1 MSLNTR
7 YKITMP
13 NLTQTLRQ
21 LRYVP
26 VIELD
31 EAANAVPLAE
41 ALVAGGIG
49 AIEVTLRTK
58 AGLDGIARI
67 IGANIPILCGAG
79 TVVNAQQAADVSS
92 AGAKFAVSPG
102 YTHTLGAKCRELGLP
117 LIPGAVTPSEVMTL
131 LDEGYEALKFFPAST
146 YGGVG
151 WLKAIRGPLPQ
162 AQFMATGGIKD
173 DDMPSYWEQP
183 NLLAVG
189 SSSVASA
196 ELIRAR
202 AWDEITARAKAVMAR
217 TTGIHR

>member
-1 MSLNTR
+1 MSNAS
-7 YKITMP
+7 
-13 NLTQTLRQ
+13 LTQTLRN

-31 EAANAVPLAE
+31 DAANAVPLAE
-41 ALVAGGIG
+41 ALFAGGIG

-58 AGLDGIARI
+58 AGLDGIAQI
-67 IGANIPILCGAG
+67 IKANVPILCGAG
-79 TVVNAQQAADVSS
+79 TVINEKQAQEVSS
-92 AGAKFAVSPG
+92 VGAKFAVSPG
-102 YTHTLGAKCRELGLP
+102 YTAALGEKCRAIGLA

-131 LDEGYEALKFFPAST
+131 LDAGYEALKFFPAST
-146 YGGVG
+146 YGGIG

-202 AWDEITARAKAVMAR
+202 AWDEITARARAVMAR
-217 TTGIHR
+217 AAGVGR

>member
-1 MSLNTR
+1 VKDNQ
-7 YKITMP
+7 TMQ

-31 EAANAVPLAE
+31 DAASAVPLAE
-41 ALVAGGIG
+41 ALLAGGIG

-58 AGLDGIARI
+58 AGLDGIDQINR
-67 IGANIPILCGAG
+67 ANVPILCGAG
-79 TVVNAQQAADVSS
+79 TVINSSQAEQIYS

-102 YTHTLGAKCRELGLP
+102 HTPALGTKCRELGLP

-146 YGGVG
+146 YGGVS

-196 ELIRAR
+196 DLIRAR
-202 AWDEITARAKAVMAR
+202 AWDEITRRARAVMAR
-217 TTGIHR
+217 TAVSA

>member
-1 MSLNTR
+1 MTNAS
-7 YKITMP
+7 
-13 NLTQTLRQ
+13 LTQTLRS

-31 EAANAVPLAE
+31 DANSAVPLAE

-58 AGLDGIARI
+58 AGLEGIAQI
-67 IGANIPILCGAG
+67 IRANVPILCGAG
-79 TVVNAQQAADVSS
+79 TVINAKQAQEVRS

-102 YTHTLGAKCRELGLP
+102 YTAALGEQCRAIGLP
-117 LIPGAVTPSEVMTL
+117 LIPGAVTPSEIMTL
-131 LDEGYEALKFFPAST
+131 LDLGYEALKFFPAST

-173 DDMPSYWEQP
+173 EDMPSYWEQP

-189 SSSVASA
+189 SSSVASV

-202 AWDEITARAKAVMAR
+202 NWSEITTRAKTVMAR
-217 TTGIHR
+217 AG

>member
-1 MSLNTR
+1 MSEAD
-7 YKITMP
+7 
-13 NLTQTLRQ
+13 LTQILRS

-31 EAANAVPLAE
+31 DAANAVPLAE
-41 ALVAGGIG
+41 ALVAGGVG
-49 AIEVTLRTK
+49 AIEVTLRTA
-58 AGLDGIARI
+58 AGLDGIAQITR
-67 IGANIPILCGAG
+67 ANVPILCGAG
-79 TVVNAQQAADVSS
+79 TVINSKQAQEVFS

-102 YTHTLGAKCRELGLP
+102 YTTTLGETCRSLGLP
-117 LIPGAVTPSEVMTL
+117 LIPGAVTPSEVIAL
-131 LDEGYEALKFFPAST
+131 LDQGYEALKFFPAST

-173 DDMPSYWEQP
+173 DDMPNYWAQP

-202 AWDEITARAKAVMAR
+202 AWNEITARAKAIMSRA
-217 TTGIHR
+217 TL

>member
-1 MSLNTR
+1 MQ
-7 YKITMP
+7 
-13 NLTQTLRQ
+13 NLTETLRK

-31 EAANAVPLAE
+31 DANNAVPLAE
-41 ALVAGGIG
+41 ALVAGGVG

-58 AGLDGIARI
+58 AGLEGIAQIVR
-67 IGANIPILCGAG
+67 AHVPILCGAG
-79 TVVNAQQAADVSS
+79 TVINANQAHEVQS

-102 YTHTLGAKCRELGLP
+102 YTVALGERCRDIGLP
-117 LIPGAVTPSEVMTL
+117 LIPGAVTPSEIMTL
-131 LDEGYEALKFFPAST
+131 LDLGYEALKFFPAST

-173 DDMPSYWEQP
+173 EDMPSYWEQP

-202 AWDEITARAKAVMAR
+202 NWNEITKRAKAVMAR
-217 TTGIHR
+217 TA

>member
-1 MSLNTR
+1 MN
-7 YKITMP
+7 MQ
-13 NLTQTLRQ
+13 NLTETFRS

-31 EAANAVPLAE
+31 DAANAVPLAE
-41 ALVAGGIG
+41 ALVAGGVG

-67 IGANIPILCGAG
+67 IRAKTPILCGAG
-79 TVVNAQQAADVSS
+79 TVINAQQAEEVFT
-92 AGAKFAVSPG
+92 AGAQFAVSPG
-102 YTHTLGAKCRELGLP
+102 YTAALGEKCRALGLP
-117 LIPGAVTPSEVMTL
+117 LVPGAVTPSEVMTL
-131 LDEGYEALKFFPAST
+131 LDAGYVAMKFFPAAT

-162 AQFMATGGIKD
+162 PQFMATGGIKD
-173 DDMPSYWEQP
+173 EDMPEYWRQP

-202 AWDEITARAKAVMAR
+202 AWDEITARAKAVIAR
-217 TTGIHR
+217 ARAAA

>member
-1 MSLNTR
+1 MLKMTDTR
-7 YKITMP
+7 FTE
-13 NLTQTLRQ
+13 TLRK

-31 EAANAVPLAE
+31 DAANAVPLAE
-41 ALVAGGIG
+41 ALVAGGVG
-49 AIEVTLRTK
+49 AIEVTLRTI

-67 IGANIPILCGAG
+67 IRAKTPILCGAG
-79 TVVNAQQAADVSS
+79 TVINVKQAEEVYAV
-92 AGAKFAVSPG
+92 GGQFAVSPG
-102 YTHTLGAKCRELGLP
+102 YTAALGEKCRALGLP

-131 LDEGYEALKFFPAST
+131 LDAGYEALKFFPAST

-162 AQFMATGGIKD
+162 PQFMATGGIKD
-173 DDMPSYWEQP
+173 DDMPEYWKQP

-196 ELIRAR
+196 ELIRTR
-202 AWDEITARAKAVMAR
+202 AWDEIAARAKAVMAR
-217 TTGIHR
+217 AAL

>member
-1 MSLNTR
+1 MQNF
-7 YKITMP
+7 
-13 NLTQTLRQ
+13 TQTLRA

-31 EAANAVPLAE
+31 DAANAIPLAE

-49 AIEVTLRTK
+49 AIEVTLRTQ

-67 IGANIPILCGAG
+67 IGANVPILCGAG
-79 TVVNAQQAADVSS
+79 TVINSKQAQEVYS

-102 YTHTLGAKCRELGLP
+102 YTPALGEKCRTLGLP
-117 LIPGAVTPSEVMTL
+117 LIPGAVTPSEIMAL
-131 LDEGYEALKFFPAST
+131 LDDGYEAMKFFPAST
-146 YGGVG
+146 FGGVG

-202 AWDEITARAKAVMAR
+202 AWDEITARARAVMAR
-217 TTGIHR
+217 ARAAVATTV

>member
-1 MSLNTR
+1 MQ
-7 YKITMP
+7 
-13 NLTQTLRQ
+13 NLTTTLRQ

-31 EAANAVPLAE
+31 DAASAVPLAE
-41 ALVAGGIG
+41 ALVSGGIG
-49 AIEVTLRTK
+49 AIEVTLRTE

-67 IGANIPILCGAG
+67 NKANTPILCGAG
-79 TVVNAQQAADVSS
+79 TVINAKQAAEVSS

-102 YTHTLGAKCRELGLP
+102 YTLSLGAKCRELGLP
-117 LIPGAVTPSEVMTL
+117 LIPGAVTPSEVMAL
-131 LDEGYEALKFFPAST
+131 LDQGYEALKFFPAST

-151 WLKAIRGPLPQ
+151 WLRAIRGPLPQ

-173 DDMPSYWEQP
+173 EDMPDYWKQP

-202 AWDEITARAKAVMAR
+202 AWNEITARAKAVMAR
-217 TTGIHR
+217 ANT

>member
-1 MSLNTR
+1 MQNFTE
-7 YKITMP
+7 
-13 NLTQTLRQ
+13 TLRK

-31 EAANAVPLAE
+31 DVANAVPLAE
-41 ALVAGGIG
+41 ALVAGGVG

-58 AGLDGIARI
+58 AGLEGIAQIVR
-67 IGANIPILCGAG
+67 AQVPILCGAG
-79 TVVNAQQAADVSS
+79 TVINAKQAQEVQS

-102 YTHTLGAKCRELGLP
+102 YTAALGERCRDIGLP
-117 LIPGAVTPSEVMTL
+117 LIPGAVTPSESMAL
-131 LDEGYEALKFFPAST
+131 LDLGYEALKFFPAST

-173 DDMPSYWEQP
+173 EDMPSYWEQP

-202 AWDEITARAKAVMAR
+202 AWNEITKRAQTVMAR
-217 TTGIHR
+217 AA

>member
-1 MSLNTR
+1 MD
-7 YKITMP
+7 
-13 NLTQTLRQ
+13 NLTQTIRQ

-31 EAANAVPLAE
+31 DAANAVPLAE
-41 ALVAGGIG
+41 ALLSGGIG

-58 AGLDGIARI
+58 AGLEGIAQIRR
-67 IGANIPILCGAG
+67 ANLPILCGAG
-79 TVVNAQQAADVSS
+79 TVINSSQALDVAAVGAQ
-92 AGAKFAVSPG
+92 FAVSPG
-102 YTHTLGAKCRELGLP
+102 YTAALGATCKERNLA
-117 LIPGAVTPSEVMTL
+117 LIPGAVTPSEIMAL
-131 LDEGYEALKFFPAST
+131 LDEGYEAMKFFPAST

-173 DDMPSYWEQP
+173 EDMPSYWEQP

-202 AWDEITARAKAVMAR
+202 DWNEITRRAKAVMAR
-217 TTGIHR
+217 VR

>member
-1 MSLNTR
+1 MTNASLTE
-7 YKITMP
+7 
-13 NLTQTLRQ
+13 TLRS

-31 EAANAVPLAE
+31 DANSAIPLAE

-49 AIEVTLRTK
+49 AIEVTLRTT
-58 AGLDGIARI
+58 AGLEGIAQI
-67 IGANIPILCGAG
+67 IRANVPILCGAG
-79 TVVNAQQAADVSS
+79 TVINAEQAQEVRS

-102 YTHTLGAKCRELGLP
+102 YTAALGEQCRAIGLP
-117 LIPGAVTPSEVMTL
+117 LIPGAVTPSEIMTL
-131 LDEGYEALKFFPAST
+131 LDLGYEALKFFPAST

-173 DDMPSYWEQP
+173 EDMPSYWEQP

-189 SSSVASA
+189 SSSVASV

-202 AWDEITARAKAVMAR
+202 AWDEIATRARAVMAR
-217 TTGIHR
+217 AASIGR

>member
-1 MSLNTR
+1 MSNAS
-7 YKITMP
+7 
-13 NLTQTLRQ
+13 LTQTLRT

-31 EAANAVPLAE
+31 DANNAVPLAE

-58 AGLDGIARI
+58 AGLEGIARI
-67 IGANIPILCGAG
+67 ATANVPILCGAG
-79 TVVNAQQAADVSS
+79 TVINANQAQEVFS

-102 YTHTLGAKCRELGLP
+102 YTPALGEKCRAIGLP
-117 LIPGAVTPSEVMTL
+117 LIPGAVTPSEIITL
-131 LDEGYEALKFFPAST
+131 LDAGYEAMKFFPAST

-202 AWDEITARAKAVMAR
+202 AWDEIAARARTVMAR
-217 TTGIHR
+217 AAGVGR

>member
-1 MSLNTR
+1 MQ
-7 YKITMP
+7 

-31 EAANAVPLAE
+31 DAANAVPLAE
-41 ALVAGGIG
+41 SLLSGGIG

-58 AGLDGIARI
+58 AGLEGIALIRR
-67 IGANIPILCGAG
+67 ANLPILCGAG
-79 TVVNAQQAADVSS
+79 TVINSAQAADVS
-92 AGAKFAVSPG
+92 AFGAQFAVSPG
-102 YTHTLGAKCRELGLP
+102 YTAALGATCKDSNLA
-117 LIPGAVTPSEVMTL
+117 LIPGAVTPSEIMAL
-131 LDEGYEALKFFPAST
+131 LDAGYEAMKFFPAST

-173 DDMPSYWEQP
+173 EDMPSYWEQP

-202 AWDEITARAKAVMAR
+202 DWSEITRRAKAVMAR
-217 TTGIHR
+217 AR

>member
-1 MSLNTR
+1 MSNAS
-7 YKITMP
+7 
-13 NLTQTLRQ
+13 LTQTLRN

-31 EAANAVPLAE
+31 DAANAVPLAE

-58 AGLDGIARI
+58 AGLDGIAQI
-67 IGANIPILCGAG
+67 IKANVPILCGAG
-79 TVVNAQQAADVSS
+79 TVINEKQAQEVSS

-102 YTHTLGAKCRELGLP
+102 YTAALGEKCRAIGLT

-131 LDEGYEALKFFPAST
+131 LDAGYEALKFFPAST
-146 YGGVG
+146 YGGIG

-202 AWDEITARAKAVMAR
+202 AWDEITARARAVMAR
-217 TTGIHR
+217 AAGVGR

>member
-1 MSLNTR
+1 MQ
-7 YKITMP
+7 
-13 NLTQTLRQ
+13 NLTTTLRQ

-31 EAANAVPLAE
+31 DAANAVPLAE

-49 AIEVTLRTK
+49 AIEVTLRTR
-58 AGLDGIARI
+58 AGLDGIAQI
-67 IGANIPILCGAG
+67 IAANTPILCGAG
-79 TVVNAQQAADVSS
+79 TVINAQQAAEVSL

-102 YTHTLGAKCRELGLP
+102 YTPSLGAKCRDLELP
-117 LIPGAVTPSEVMTL
+117 LIPGAVTPSEVMAL

-173 DDMPSYWEQP
+173 DDMPDYWKQP

-202 AWDEITARAKAVMAR
+202 AWDQITARAKAVMAR
-217 TTGIHR
+217 TRVDA

>member
-1 MSLNTR
+1 MN
-7 YKITMP
+7 K
-13 NLTQTLRQ
+13 LTDTLRK

-31 EAANAVPLAE
+31 DASNAVPLAE
-41 ALVAGGIG
+41 ALVAGGVG
-49 AIEVTLRTK
+49 AIEVTLRTE
-58 AGLDGIARI
+58 AGLDGIAQITR
-67 IGANIPILCGAG
+67 AKVPILCGAG
-79 TVVNAQQAADVSS
+79 TVINSKQAEEVFS
-92 AGAKFAVSPG
+92 AGAQFAVSPG
-102 YTHTLGAKCRELGLP
+102 YTTSLGEKCRSLGLS

-131 LDEGYEALKFFPAST
+131 LDAGYEALKFFPAAT

-162 AQFMATGGIKD
+162 AQFMATGGITD
-173 DDMPSYWEQP
+173 DDMPSYWQQP

-196 ELIRAR
+196 ALIRAK

-217 TTGIHR
+217 AAVMV

>member
-1 MSLNTR
+1 MQ
-7 YKITMP
+7 

-31 EAANAVPLAE
+31 DAANAVPLAE
-41 ALVAGGIG
+41 ALLRGGIG

-58 AGLDGIARI
+58 AGLEGIAQIRR
-67 IGANIPILCGAG
+67 ANLPILCGAG
-79 TVVNAQQAADVSS
+79 TVINSSQALDVLAVGAQ
-92 AGAKFAVSPG
+92 FAVSPG
-102 YTHTLGAKCRELGLP
+102 YTTALGASCKDRNLA
-117 LIPGAVTPSEVMTL
+117 LIPGAVTPSEIMAL
-131 LDEGYEALKFFPAST
+131 LDEGYEAMKFFPAST

-173 DDMPSYWEQP
+173 EDMPSYWEQP

-202 AWDEITARAKAVMAR
+202 DWNEITRRAKAVMAR
-217 TTGIHR
+217 AR

>member
-1 MSLNTR
+1 MNTDH
-7 YKITMP
+7 
-13 NLTQTLRQ
+13 LTATLRK

-31 EAANAVPLAE
+31 NAANAVPLAE

-58 AGLDGIARI
+58 AGLEGIAQIVR
-67 IGANIPILCGAG
+67 GKVPILCGAG
-79 TVVNAQQAADVSS
+79 TVINTNQAEEVAS
-92 AGAKFAVSPG
+92 AGAQFAVSPG
-102 YTHTLGAKCRELGLP
+102 YARALGEKCRALGLQ
-117 LIPGAVTPSEVMTL
+117 LIPGAVTPSEIIAL

-146 YGGVG
+146 YGGIG

-173 DDMPSYWEQP
+173 DDMPSYWQQP

-202 AWDEITARAKAVMAR
+202 AWDEIAARARAVMTRADA
-217 TTGIHR
+217 TAAPSV

>member
-1 MSLNTR
+1 MQ
-7 YKITMP
+7 
-13 NLTQTLRQ
+13 NLTTTLRQ

-31 EAANAVPLAE
+31 DASNAVPLAE

-49 AIEVTLRTK
+49 AIEVTLRTE

-67 IGANIPILCGAG
+67 NSANVSLLCGAG
-79 TVVNAQQAADVSS
+79 TVIYSKQAEEVFS

-102 YTHTLGAKCRELGLP
+102 YTPTLGAKCREVGLP
-117 LIPGAVTPSEVMTL
+117 LIPGAVTPSEIITL
-131 LDEGYEALKFFPAST
+131 LDEGYEAMKFFPAST

-151 WLKAIRGPLPQ
+151 WLKAIRGPLPH

-173 DDMPSYWEQP
+173 EDMPSYWEQP

-202 AWDEITARAKAVMAR
+202 NWDEITRRARAVMSR
-217 TTGIHR
+217 TTGVHR